1 MSCHKDSTHQKRHH
15 APYSWLY
22 EKGIYRTRSNSYVAH
37 TIRFSNRDSLGV
49 APPLACRA
57 LTMVKFPTKNGD
69 DGLQSTSSFIK
80 NSPS

>member
-1 MSCHKDSTHQKRHH
+1 M
-15 APYSWLY
+15 YSWLY

-69 DGLQSTSSFIK
+69 DGLHRRVQFLNARAPKRLNRRKIPYSID
-80 NSPS
+80 